1 MAADTPVVLS
11 EVGSELSS
19 ARLGLG
25 KMDQGMVKECGK
37 GRWSLLRL
45 VMGEQSEAWWERDN
59 SSGYSD
65 SKF

>member
-1 MAADTPVVLS
+1 MATDTPVVLS
-11 EVGSELSS
+11 EVSLGLSS

-45 VMGEQSEAWWERDN
+45 PVGEWSETQWEGVN
-59 SSGYSD
+59 SSGYHD